1 MLPRQNVLRILSVS
15 KLRSSAFIFLSAAFH
30 RAHAPHA
37 QPVPQRSPQDIFS
50 DVLGYTFCRQNVS
63 DYLRAIGITFL
74 GTYQPFDVVVGG
86 PTGKNRHYH
95 SGMFSVATD
104 EFGELSFGSNELG
117 SVAQFFDGVDLH
129 APTVTATEGGI
140 VIESGDAVIIT
151 IPHGQAADA
160 SADVDHHWL
169 NGCP

>member
-1 MLPRQNVLRILSVS
+1 M
-15 KLRSSAFIFLSAAFH
+15 RSSALIILSAASH

-50 DVLGYTFCRQNVS
+50 DILGYTFCRQNVS
-63 DYLRAIGITFL
+63 NYLRAIGITFL
-74 GTYQPFDVVVGG
+74 GTYQPNAPRVMAEFDVVVRG
-86 PTGKNRHYH
+86 PAGKNRHYH
-95 SGMFSVATD
+95 SGTFSVATD

-117 SVAQFFDGVDLH
+117 SVAQFFDDLDLH

-140 VIESGDAVIIT
+140 VIESVDGVIIT
-151 IPHGQAADA
+151 IPYGQAADA